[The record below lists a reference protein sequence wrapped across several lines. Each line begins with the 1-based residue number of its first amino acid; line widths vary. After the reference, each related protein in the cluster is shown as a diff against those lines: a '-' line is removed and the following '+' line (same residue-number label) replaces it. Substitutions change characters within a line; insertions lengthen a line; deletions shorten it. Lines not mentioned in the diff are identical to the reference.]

1 MVYYLKVTAKNRS
14 TGETKSYDQVYD
26 IGHYYG
32 YNGSPELE
40 HSTLR
45 LLIGNPFSTERTQ
58 IEYINL
64 AENDVEITLGGQD
77 ERKTGGQSSGQ
88 EDRRA

>member
-32 YNGSPELE
+32 YNVSPELE
-40 HSTLR
+40 HATLR
-45 LLIGNPFSTERTQ
+45 LLIGKPFSAERTQ
-58 IEYINL
+58 REYISL
-64 AENDVEITLGGQD
+64 VENDVEITISQM
-77 ERKTGGQSSGQ
+77 EKKETGG
-88 EDRRA
+88 